1 MQFQCHNCVH
11 KNRKIENDIDINKS
25 QLKLR
30 NIKKYIC
37 LGIIII
43 NTEKNYVDDKN

>member
-1 MQFQCHNCVH
+1 MH
-11 KNRKIENDIDINKS
+11 KNRKIENENNLNKS

-37 LGIIII
+37 IGIIII
-43 NTEKNYVDDKN
+43 NNEKNYVDDKN